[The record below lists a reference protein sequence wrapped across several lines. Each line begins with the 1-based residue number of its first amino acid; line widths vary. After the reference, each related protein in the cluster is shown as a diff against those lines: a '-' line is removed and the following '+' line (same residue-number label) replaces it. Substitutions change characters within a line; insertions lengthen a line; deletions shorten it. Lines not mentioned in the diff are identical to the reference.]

1 MPMQRARRLAS
12 VAVVAS
18 VAVAGLSACR
28 SEPSVAA
35 YVGST
40 KITDSAVQAV
50 LTDAKTKLTA
60 AGAASTAPIKTTD
73 VVSALLSAR
82 VLAEVAKQQ
91 SLSLPA
97 DLGLGEYASSLQ
109 LPADSQYVRLFAEA
123 DSYVKL
129 LRQGVK
135 TAPELTD
142 ADLREVY
149 DVLAGAGQVGTTT
162 FDQFKTQLPAQNKQL
177 VQTAIVVRKEISDTA
192 DKMDIRVNPKY
203 QPVGVPVLQFQTNE
217 REVRPLI
224 SAPLGSDDTSPVT
237 DLR

>member
-18 VAVAGLSACR
+18 LAVAGLSACR

-35 YVGST
+35 YVGSS
-40 KITDSAVQAV
+40 KITDAAVQAV
-50 LTDAKTKLTA
+50 LDDAKVKLVA
-60 AGAASTAPIKTTD
+60 AGAPATVPIKKSD
-73 VVSALLSAR
+73 VVSAILSAR

-91 SLSLPA
+91 SLTLPA
-97 DLGLGEYASSLQ
+97 DLGLSQYASSLHV
-109 LPADSQYVRLFAEA
+109 PETTEYVRLFAES

-135 TAPELTD
+135 AAPAPSD

-149 DVLAGAGQVGTTT
+149 DVLATEGQVGDTT
-162 FDQFKTQLPAQNKQL
+162 FDQFKTQLPEQNKQL
-177 VQTAIVVRKEISDTA
+177 VQTAIAVRKEISDA
-192 DKMDIRVNPKY
+192 AGRMSIRINPKY
-203 QPVGVPVLQFQTNE
+203 QPVGVPVLQFQTSQN
-217 REVRPLI
+217 EVRPLI